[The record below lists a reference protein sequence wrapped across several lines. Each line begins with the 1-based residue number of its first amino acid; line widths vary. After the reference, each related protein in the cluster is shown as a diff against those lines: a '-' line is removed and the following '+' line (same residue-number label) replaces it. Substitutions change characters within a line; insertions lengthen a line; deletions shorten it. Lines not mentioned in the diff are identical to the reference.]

1 MTEVFITCGAFLV
14 GFALAWYLK
23 GFEARKNEAVLKERL
38 RACEEKQKF
47 YQELPELLSQNFRVL
62 AQEALE
68 KSTSQ
73 FLKLAEGLF
82 ESREKSLSSLT
93 RPLEEQLNLL
103 SQEIKRLEVRR
114 ETAFKELEERL
125 KALVQEHLPRLEEE
139 TKALK
144 RLFEI
149 PQSRGQWGEIQLKRL
164 VELAG
169 LTEHVDFST
178 QAPISQGRRPDLL
191 VHLPGERLIAVDA
204 KAPLPKEEEGYA
216 RLLKRH
222 IEGLSQKAYWEGIK
236 DLAGRGPEFVVLFL
250 PAEGLLAR
258 AYQEDPQILEYA
270 SSKKVILATPLT
282 LLAMLKTVALSWR
295 EEAFVQ
301 GAEEII
307 RAGEDLYRR
316 LDTFSRHLTALGKA
330 LARCVEQFNHTV
342 GSFKKRLLPAAK
354 RFEELK
360 VGGGG
365 LKTPAELQRPAGQK
379 ELDL

>member
-1 MTEVFITCGAFLV
+1 MIEALIAGGAFLA
-14 GFALAWYLK
+14 GFTLAWYLRGLK
-23 GFEARKNEAVLKERL
+23 ARQNEAVLKERL
-38 RACEEKQKF
+38 KASEERQRL
-47 YQELPELLSQNFRVL
+47 YQELPEVLSQNFKLL

-73 FLKLAEGLF
+73 FLRLAEGLF

-114 ETAFKELEERL
+114 ETAFKELETRL

-139 TKALK
+139 TRALK

-164 VELAG
+164 VELSG
-169 LTEHVDFST
+169 LTEHVDFRP
-178 QAPISQGRRPDLL
+178 QAPVSQGRPDLL
-191 VHLPGERLIAVDA
+191 VHLPGGRLIAIDA
-204 KAPLPKEEEGYA
+204 KAPLPEGEDGYA
-216 RLLKRH
+216 KLLKRH
-222 IEGLSQKAYWEGIK
+222 VEGLAQKAYWEKIR

-282 LLAMLKTVALSWR
+282 LLAMLKAVALSWR

-307 RAGEDLYRR
+307 RSGEELYRR
-316 LDTFSRHLTALGKA
+316 LDTFSRHLAALGKA
-330 LARCVEQFNHTV
+330 LERCVEQFNQTV

-360 VGGGG
+360 VGGGE
-365 LKTPAELQRPAGQK
+365 LAPPAELERPSAQK
-379 ELDL
+379 ELDLK